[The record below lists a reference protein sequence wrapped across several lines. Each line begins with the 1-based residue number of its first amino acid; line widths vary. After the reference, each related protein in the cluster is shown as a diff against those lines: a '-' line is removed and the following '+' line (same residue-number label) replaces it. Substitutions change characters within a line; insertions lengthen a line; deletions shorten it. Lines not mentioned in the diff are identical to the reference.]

1 MQSAIL
7 EKLNLE
13 QDLTQWPK
21 FGNTE
26 FTDDGVALELLV
38 SPDLAYFDGHFPE
51 QSVLPGVVQVHW
63 AGELARRLFS
73 CSGFSGLIKIK
84 FNGVVLPNTRI
95 TLNLIFREDLNR
107 VDFEYADEKQK
118 LSSGAIS
125 FQGST

>member
-7 EKLNLE
+7 EKLSL
-13 QDLTQWPK
+13 DLDSPQWPK

-26 FTDDGVALELLV
+26 STDDGVALELLI
-38 SPDLAYFDGHFPE
+38 SPDLTYFDGHFPE

-73 CSGFSGLIKIK
+73 CSGFSELVKIK
-84 FNGVVLPNTRI
+84 FNGVVLPDTRI
-95 TLNLIFREDLNR
+95 TLILKFREELNR